1 MLSTDYTR
9 AGIFH
14 PRFTFENFI
23 SVATNKSAFD
33 KCVEFA
39 KSDTPA
45 SNPILLYGP
54 TAVGKTHLLHA
65 IGNYVANS
73 RQKPKIAMAQTE
85 TFCAEMIESL
95 RQERLGKF
103 RDKYRNY
110 NLLIL
115 DDIQFVVGKERTQ
128 IEFFYIFEILLSNKV
143 KIALASSRPL
153 DDIQPLWRLLRSKL
167 GMGLAVPLAM
177 CTEKELYSFLSNQR
191 DTHSSTKPPIPGELI
206 KLICQEPGIDFRR
219 AEGCMIR
226 LGALYSASGK
236 YPSATQWARWLR
248 SIRRSLPGD
257 KTESQ
262 ADRGVEPRQV
272 VEFMREA

>member
-1 MLSTDYTR
+1 
-9 AGIFH
+9 
-14 PRFTFENFI
+14 
-23 SVATNKSAFD
+23 
-33 KCVEFA
+33 
-39 KSDTPA
+39 
-45 SNPILLYGP
+45 
-54 TAVGKTHLLHA
+54 VGKTHLLHA

-73 RQKPKIAMAQTE
+73 RQEPKIAMAQTE

-95 RQERLGKF
+95 RQERIGKF

-143 KIALASSRPL
+143 KIALTASRLPG
-153 DDIQPLWRLLRSKL
+153 DIQPLWRLLQSKS
-167 GMGLAVPLAM
+167 GMSLAVSLEM
-177 CTEKELYSFLSNQR
+177 CPEKELYSILSNQR
-191 DTHSSTKPPIPGELI
+191 DNYSATKPPIPGKLI

-236 YPSATQWARWLR
+236 YPSATQWDHWLC

-257 KTESQ
+257 KIEHKCESIY
-262 ADRGVEPRQV
+262 E
-272 VEFMREA
+272 

>member
-1 MLSTDYTR
+1 MLIDKKVNEL
-9 AGIFH
+9 AEWAKGKPLGFH

-23 SVATNKSAFD
+23 SVPTNKSAFD

-39 KSDTPA
+39 KSDSPA

-73 RQKPKIAMAQTE
+73 RQEPKIAMAQTE

-95 RQERLGKF
+95 RQESLGNF

-115 DDIQFVVGKERTQ
+115 DDIQFVVRKERTQ
-128 IEFFYIFEILLSNKV
+128 IEFFHIFKNLLSNKV
-143 KIALASSRPL
+143 KIALAASRPSG
-153 DDIQPLWRLLRSKL
+153 DIQPLWRLLQSKL
-167 GMGLAVPLAM
+167 GMGLMVPLEM
-177 CTEKELYSFLSNQR
+177 CIEKELYSILSNQR
-191 DTHSSTKPPIPGELI
+191 ENYSSTKPPIPGKLI

-236 YPSATQWARWLR
+236 YPSATQWARWLC
-248 SIRRSLPGD
+248 STRRSSLGQNRIP
-257 KTESQ
+257 S
-262 ADRGVEPRQV
+262 
-272 VEFMREA
+272 